1 MYSQSLS
8 QKQTQKTLPKIIMQ
22 QNILAIPL
30 LSLDNII
37 KRELELNPMLEEG
50 SEYEQEE
57 TGLSDDAANS
67 DINEEKT
74 KIDEDD
80 VNYESEKDKNN
91 EDEYNWDEYFD
102 NEEFDK
108 NSIGEKRDDSYEP
121 VISSEYTS
129 SLKDSLTLQM
139 HLSGLSDKMI
149 FIGEEIIWSLNDEG
163 FFVDNDEDILS
174 DLNKKKAGTIFA
186 NEEFTKEELEEAL
199 KFVQQK
205 LDPPGIAA
213 RSLKDCLIL
222 QIERSESDSE
232 LKKNSIDIIE
242 NHFED
247 LRLKRYENISKA
259 LNIDLQHVKEIF
271 EFIQKLNPRPGNDI
285 QISAKDYIIPDLIIK
300 NNEGDF
306 EISLN
311 DGNSPSLRI
320 NSAYKK
326 LYKDKSNKLD
336 KDTKEFIVNNFNKA
350 KWFIDAINSR
360 KETLLKIMGAIVE
373 RQRFYFENNDTGLK
387 PMFEKEIAVDI
398 HMDPS
403 TVSRAVRGKYVQTP
417 SGIHELRSFFTTALS
432 NSEGDDVSNSEVKIT
447 LKELIDSE
455 DKSKPLSDEDLSHEL
470 NNKGLKIARRTVA
483 KYRESLNIPPSKLRR
498 EIL

>member
-50 SEYEQEE
+50 SEYEPEE

-80 VNYESEKDKNN
+80 VNYESEKDKNS

-102 NEEFDK
+102 NEEFEKYSAGDK
-108 NSIGEKRDDSYEP
+108 KDEIYEP
-121 VISSEYTS
+121 VITSEYTS

-163 FFVDNDEDILS
+163 FFVDSDEDILS
-174 DLNKKKAGTIFA
+174 DLNKKKIGTVFA
-186 NEEFTKEELEEAL
+186 NDEFTKEELEETL
-199 KFVQQK
+199 KFIQNK
-205 LDPPGIAA
+205 IDPPGIAA

-222 QIERSESDSE
+222 QIERSESNSE

-259 LNIDLQHVKEIF
+259 LNIDLQQVKEIF

-285 QISAKDYIIPDLIIK
+285 QISVKDYIIPDLIVK

-311 DGNSPSLRI
+311 EGNSPSLRI
-320 NSAYKK
+320 NRAYKK
-326 LYKDKSNKLD
+326 MYKDKSNKLD

-360 KETLLKIMGAIVE
+360 KDTLLKIMGAIVE

-387 PMFEKEIAVDI
+387 PMFEKEIAEDI

-447 LKELIDSE
+447 LKELIDNE

>member
-1 MYSQSLS
+1 MLNQSLS

-57 TGLSDDAANS
+57 AGLSDDAASS
-67 DINEEKT
+67 DINEEKA

-80 VNYESEKDKNN
+80 VNYESEKEKNS
-91 EDEYNWDEYFD
+91 DEEYDWDEYFD
-102 NEEFDK
+102 NEEFDRNVSGSGK
-108 NSIGEKRDDSYEP
+108 EDNYEP
-121 VISSEYTS
+121 VIASEYS
-129 SLKDSLTLQM
+129 NSLKDRLNLQL
-139 HLSGLSDKMI
+139 HLSGLSDKLI
-149 FIGEEIIWSLNDEG
+149 FIGEEIIWSLNEEG
-163 FFVDNDEDILS
+163 FLTDADEDIIT
-174 DLNKKKAGTIFA
+174 DLNKIKTGTAF
-186 NEEFTKEELEEAL
+186 EKEDFTKEEFEETL
-199 KFVQQK
+199 KFIQLK
-205 LDPPGIAA
+205 TDPPGIAA

-222 QIERSESDSE
+222 QIRRSENDEE

-247 LRLKRYENISKA
+247 LRLKRYENISKS

-271 EFIQKLNPRPGNDI
+271 EFIQKLNPRPGNDV

-300 NNEGDF
+300 KNEGDF
-306 EISLN
+306 EIMLN

-320 NSAYKK
+320 NRAYRK
-326 LYKDKSNKLD
+326 LYKDKTNKLD
-336 KDTKEFIVNNFNKA
+336 KETKEFIVNNFNKA

-360 KETLLKIMGAIVE
+360 KDTLLKIMSAIVE
-373 RQRFYFENNDTGLK
+373 RQRYFFENNDTGLK
-387 PMFEKEIAVDI
+387 PLFEKEIAEDI

-432 NSEGDDVSNSEVKIT
+432 NSEGEDVSNSEVKIT

-455 DKSKPLSDEDLSHEL
+455 DKSKPLSDEDLSHAL

>member
-1 MYSQSLS
+1 MLRQSIS

-57 TGLSDDAANS
+57 GGLSDELANS
-67 DINEEKT
+67 EINEEIK
-74 KIDEDD
+74 KVDEDD
-80 VNYESEKDKNN
+80 VNYESEKDKNSD
-91 EDEYNWDEYFD
+91 EEYNWDEYFE
-102 NEEFDK
+102 NEEFDRSMI
-108 NSIGEKRDDSYEP
+108 NDRREDSYEP
-121 VISSEYTS
+121 VISSEYS
-129 SLKDSLTLQM
+129 NSLKDTLTLQL
-139 HLSGLSDKMI
+139 HLSGLSDKII
-149 FIGEEIIWSLNDEG
+149 FTGEEIIWSLNDEG
-163 FFVDNDEDILS
+163 FFTDEDEDILA
-174 DLNKKKAGTIFA
+174 DLNKKKAGTISE
-186 NEEFTKEELEEAL
+186 NEEFTKKDLEEAL
-199 KFVQQK
+199 KFIQEN

-213 RSLKDCLIL
+213 RNLKDCLII
-222 QIERSESDSE
+222 QIERSDIDAD

-259 LNIDLQHVKEIF
+259 MKIDLQHVKEIF

-285 QISAKDYIIPDLIIK
+285 QISAKDYIIPDLILKK
-300 NNEGDF
+300 NEEDF
-306 EISLN
+306 EIMLN
-311 DGNSPSLRI
+311 EGNSPSLRI
-320 NSAYKK
+320 NKAYKK
-326 LYKDKSNKLD
+326 LYKDKTNKLD
-336 KDTKEFIVNNFNKA
+336 KNTKDFIVNNFNKA

-360 KETLLKIMGAIVE
+360 RDTLLKIMSAIVE
-373 RQRFYFENNDTGLK
+373 RQKFYFENNDTGLK
-387 PMFEKEIAVDI
+387 PMFEKEIAGDI

-417 SGIHELRSFFTTALS
+417 SGIHELRSFFTTSLP
-432 NSEGDDVSNSEVKIT
+432 NSEGEDISNSEVKIT
-447 LKELIDSE
+447 LKELIDNE
-455 DKSKPLSDEDLSHEL
+455 NKSKPLSDEDLSIEL

-498 EIL
+498 EII

>member
-1 MYSQSLS
+1 MLSQSLS

-57 TGLSDDAANS
+57 TGLSDDAASS

-80 VNYESEKDKNN
+80 VNYESEKEKNSD
-91 EDEYNWDEYFD
+91 EEYNWDEYFD
-102 NEEFDK
+102 NEDFEKSIPGDK
-108 NSIGEKRDDSYEP
+108 REDSYEP
-121 VISSEYTS
+121 VISSEYSS
-129 SLKDSLTLQM
+129 SLKDSLTLQL
-139 HLSGLSDKMI
+139 HLSGLSEKKI
-149 FIGEEIIWSLNDEG
+149 FIGEEIIWSLSDEG
-163 FFVDNDEDILS
+163 FFTDEDEDILT
-174 DLNKKKAGTIFA
+174 DLNKKKAGTVFE
-186 NEEFTKEELEEAL
+186 NDEFTKEELDHVL
-199 KFVQQK
+199 KFIQDK

-213 RSLKDCLIL
+213 RNLKDCLII
-222 QIERSESDSE
+222 QIARSEIDNK
-232 LKKNSIDIIE
+232 LKNNTIDIIK

-247 LRLKRYENISKA
+247 LRLKRYESISKDM
-259 LNIDLQHVKEIF
+259 NIDLQHVKEIF

-300 NNEGDF
+300 KNEDEF

-320 NSAYKK
+320 NRAYKK
-326 LYKDKSNKLD
+326 LYKDKTNKLD
-336 KDTKEFIVNNFNKA
+336 KETKEFIVNNFNKA

-360 KETLLKIMGAIVE
+360 KDTLLKIMSAIVE
-373 RQRFYFENNDTGLK
+373 HQKYYFENNDTGLK
-387 PMFEKEIAVDI
+387 PLFEKDIAEDI

-432 NSEGDDVSNSEVKIT
+432 NSEGEDVSNSEVKIT
-447 LKELIDSE
+447 LKELIDNE
-455 DKSKPLSDEDLSHEL
+455 DKTKPLSDEDLSHQL
-470 NNKGLKIARRTVA
+470 NIKGLKIARRTVA
-483 KYRESLNIPPSKLRR
+483 KYRESINIPPSKLRR